1 MKKYLVFALSLTLLI
16 PAPSFSAPKKPAA
29 KSVAVKKPVAKKP
42 VVKKAVV
49 KPTPTQSPSTVVEVP
64 KVVEPTPTPT
74 PTPTPAPKPTL
85 TEKSAFAT
93 STECKLNSP
102 FPINSENIG
111 FPKGSNYVPSIGDRK
126 SIVLFVDFPN
136 LTADNR
142 AIDEW
147 ENNQIPTAEKAFEVM
162 SYGKYK
168 LKFDLIKKF
177 FRIPQ
182 NFETY
187 IQNTQGNLP
196 GSTPAMALDIGNLLR
211 AALLLADNEID
222 FSKYDSVNIVAPTF
236 TPKTEGGASG
246 GGGFNV
252 DGKTSFQVTVGPV
265 DEYLNQPLKKNW
277 LLHESGHLLG
287 LMHGYDYTKPPLGAW
302 DVMANSFGLSNDLL
316 GWNKFKLGWIEDVQ
330 IDCIANKSANETFHL
345 LSPIGATSTSSKM
358 AVVKLSSNTALVVE
372 TRRKT
377 TLDDVSA
384 LDEGVLVY
392 KVDTSIPQG
401 KGAFTI
407 LSNRAKIA
415 SSTRMGQLLVGT
427 MKPGDSLS
435 ESGYT
440 VSVLLSDADG
450 DYVSIK

>member
-1 MKKYLVFALSLTLLI
+1 
-16 PAPSFSAPKKPAA
+16 
-29 KSVAVKKPVAKKP
+29 
-42 VVKKAVV
+42 
-49 KPTPTQSPSTVVEVP
+49 
-64 KVVEPTPTPT
+64 
-74 PTPTPAPKPTL
+74 L
-85 TEKSAFAT
+85 TERTAF
-93 STECKLNSP
+93 STPSECKLSSP

-111 FPKGSNYVPSIGDRK
+111 FPKGSIYAPSVGDRK

-136 LTADNR
+136 LAADNR

-168 LKFDLIKKF
+168 LKFDVIKKF

-302 DVMANSFGLSNDLL
+302 DVMANLFGLSNDLL
-316 GWNKFKLGWIEDVQ
+316 GWNKFKLGWIDDVQ

-345 LSPIGATSTSSKM
+345 LSPIGTTSTISKM
-358 AVVKLSSNTALVVE
+358 AVIKLTSNTALVVE

-407 LSNRAKIA
+407 LSNRSKISRGPA
-415 SSTRMGQLLVGT
+415 GGLLVGT